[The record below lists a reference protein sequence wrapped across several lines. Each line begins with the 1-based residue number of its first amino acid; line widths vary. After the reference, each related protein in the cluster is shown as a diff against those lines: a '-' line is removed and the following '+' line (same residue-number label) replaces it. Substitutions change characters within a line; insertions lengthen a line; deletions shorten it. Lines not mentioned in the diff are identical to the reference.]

1 MKASRRWGATRLFLA
16 LLAAAVLLMILPAP
30 IVGPVRRWLGVPAG
44 FAQSVLTRCVGSAA
58 DAARRI
64 GALWREAG
72 EAQRLR
78 QELLRARAESEMLR
92 AEAVSLRR
100 KMAGLEALPPAEDIP
115 RLVAD
120 VSGGDASPWR
130 ESLALGAGA
139 RQGVE
144 VNMAVTWGGAVV
156 GRVVSVGPFSCRALL
171 ISDPAFRA
179 AARGVDS
186 GVRGVLAGAGGGK
199 AKMIFVPHDARIQPG
214 EKIVTAGADG
224 VFPPNFLLAVCE
236 RQAATS
242 GEMTLNVEARPALN
256 GRDLDSVEI
265 LLWRVPAPPPPV
277 PAALGRR
284 P

>member
-30 IVGPVRRWLGVPAG
+30 LVDPVRRWTGVPAG
-44 FAQSVLTRCVGSAA
+44 FAQKVVTRCAGAVAGL
-58 DAARRI
+58 ARRT

-72 EAQRLR
+72 EAEALR
-78 QELLRARAESEMLR
+78 QEILRARAESEMLR

-100 KMAGLEALPPAEDIP
+100 KLAGLQALPPAEDIP
-115 RLVAD
+115 RLVVD

-156 GRVVSVGPFSCRALL
+156 GRVVSAGPLSCRALL

-186 GVRGVLAGAGGGK
+186 GVRGVLAGAGGGR
-199 AKMIFVPHDARIQPG
+199 AKMMFVPHDARIKPG

-236 RQAATS
+236 RETATS

-265 LLWRVPAPPPPV
+265 LLWRAPAPPPPA

>member
-1 MKASRRWGATRLFLA
+1 MKASRRWGATRLFLV
-16 LLAAAVLLMILPAP
+16 LLALAVLLMILPAGF
-30 IVGPVRRWLGVPAG
+30 VGPLRRWLGVPAD
-44 FAQSVLTRCVGSAA
+44 FSQKVVSLSAGA
-58 DAARRI
+58 VTDLARRL
-64 GALWREAG
+64 GALWREGG
-72 EAQRLR
+72 ETERLR
-78 QELLRARAESEMLR
+78 QELLRARAESERLR

-100 KMAGLEALPPAEDIP
+100 KLAGLEASPPVEDLP

-130 ESLALGAGA
+130 ESLALGAGTK
-139 RQGVE
+139 QGVE
-144 VNMAVTWGGAVV
+144 ANMAVTWGGAVV
-156 GRVVSVGPFSCRALL
+156 GRVVSVGPLSCRALL
-171 ISDPAFRA
+171 VSDPAFRA

-199 AKMIFVPHDARIQPG
+199 AKMIFVPHDARILPG

-224 VFPPNFLLAVCE
+224 VFPANFLLAVCE
-236 RQAATS
+236 REAVAS

-265 LLWRVPAPPPPV
+265 LLWRAPAPPPPA